1 MANFTD
7 AHDND
12 CDDEVQ
18 EYELAEAD
26 DDDRGRLVLQ
36 PGKFSIHIIRT
47 YSCLHIQTLILSTVG
62 YA

>member
-7 AHDND
+7 AQDND

-26 DDDRGRLVLQ
+26 VDDRGRLVLQ
-36 PGKFSIHIIRT
+36 PGKFSIHTTLLELTHVYT
-47 YSCLHIQTLILSTVG
+47 YKR
-62 YA
+62 